1 MTQWTTAERTTTVE
15 VPAQRTS
22 TPDARALLDE
32 CRTLVEPA
40 LRDAV
45 DSLPGLVRHLCGYHM
60 GWWDADGRPETGG
73 SGKAVRPAL
82 TLLSADA
89 AGGTRSGAVAGAVAV
104 ELVHNFSLLHDDVMD
119 RDPTRRHR
127 PTVWAEFGT
136 GPAILAGDA
145 MLALALDVLAAERVP
160 APDGGRTPEAR
171 LAACVQELVEGQM
184 DDLAFEHRDDVELAE
199 CLRMAERKTGAL
211 LGAACAVGAGC
222 AGAAEP
228 VVRGLDEFG
237 RGVGVA
243 FQLVDDLLGIWGDP
257 MRTGKPVRSDLRS
270 RKKSLP
276 VVAALR
282 SPTTEAYE
290 LDVLYT
296 RERDLSEAELE
307 RAAVLVER
315 AGARDWAAER
325 IDTLTAAALV
335 RMHAWDPPREQA
347 AALRSVARLLTRRDH

>member
-1 MTQWTTAERTTTVE
+1 MTPRTTTV
-15 VPAQRTS
+15 PMPGRRTQA
-22 TPDARALLDE
+22 PDALALVEQCRA
-32 CRTLVEPA
+32 TVEPA

-60 GWWDADGRPETGG
+60 GWWDTDGRPESGA
-73 SGKAVRPAL
+73 SGKAVRPAM
-82 TLLSADA
+82 TLLSAVA
-89 AGGTRSGAVAGAVAV
+89 AGGSRTGAVPAAVAV

-119 RDPTRRHR
+119 RDATRRHR
-127 PTVWAEFGT
+127 PTVWAEFGS

-184 DDLAFEHRDDVELAE
+184 DDLAFEHRDDVEVAE

-211 LGAACAVGAGC
+211 LGAACAVGASC

-228 VVRGLDEFG
+228 VVRGFDEFG

-257 MRTGKPVRSDLRS
+257 ARTGKPVRSDLRS

-282 SPTTEAYE
+282 SRTPPGDE
-290 LDVLYT
+290 LELLYT
-296 RERDLSEAELE
+296 REREMTEAELE
-307 RAAVLVER
+307 RAATLVER

-335 RMHAWDPPREQA
+335 RLQAHDPPREPA

>member
-1 MTQWTTAERTTTVE
+1 MSPELSTVD
-15 VPAQRTS
+15 VPLQRRS
-22 TPDARALLDE
+22 TPDATALLE
-32 CRTLVEPA
+32 GCRESVEPA
-40 LRDAV
+40 LREAV

-60 GWWDADGRPETGG
+60 GWWDTDGRPESGG
-73 SGKAVRPAL
+73 SGKAVRPAM
-82 TLLSADA
+82 TLLSAAA
-89 AGGTRSGAVAGAVAV
+89 AGGSRADAVPAAVAV

-145 MLALALDVLAAERVP
+145 MLALALDVLSARRIP
-160 APDGGRTPEAR
+160 APEGDRTPEAR

-184 DDLAFEHRDDVELAE
+184 DDLAFEHREDVELAE

-222 AGAAEP
+222 AGAPEP
-228 VVRGLDEFG
+228 VVRAFDEFG

-257 MRTGKPVRSDLRS
+257 ARTGKPVRNDLRS

-282 SPTTEAYE
+282 SRTPAGDE
-290 LDVLYT
+290 LDALYG

-307 RAAVLVER
+307 RAAALVER

-325 IDTLTAAALV
+325 IDTLTATALV
-335 RMHAWDPPREQA
+335 RLQAQDPPREPA